1 MHKPLPKQEIL
12 SNDNPQFSL
21 PTPSVNCAQSLQSI
35 ALNERLSGAVSTLIA
50 AAVADSTR
58 KAYRQDLSDFQR
70 WGGEVQRHLA
80 ALPLFS
86 DRVVRAVAVYDA
98 QPFEVP
104 LADFVLELSG
114 RGVTVVFPRVIKGSR
129 ELVFHVVGDAWAK
142 GPFGIREPASHCPV
156 RAIADIDVFLVPG
169 VAFTR
174 DGLRLG
180 RGGGYYDAT
189 LAKRGPAAQT
199 IGVAF
204 ECNVVPEV
212 PTEAHDVRVDF
223 LATERGVAPR
233 GRG

>member
-1 MHKPLPKQEIL
+1 MAGNVSSDK
-12 SNDNPQFSL
+12 
-21 PTPSVNCAQSLQSI
+21 A
-35 ALNERLSGAVSTLIA
+35 ALRKEAESRRRRLSPEV
-50 AAVADSTR
+50 V
-58 KAYRQDLSDFQR
+58 QR

-104 LADFVLELSG
+104 LGDFVLELGG

-129 ELVFHVVGDAWAK
+129 ELAFHEVGDAWTK
-142 GPFGIREPASHCPV
+142 NPFGIREPASHSPV

-174 DGLRLG
+174 AGRRVG
-180 RGGGYYDAT
+180 RGGGYYDTT

-199 IGVAF
+199 IGVTF
-204 ECNVVPEV
+204 ECNVVREV

-223 LATERGVAPR
+223 LATELGVAPR
-233 GRG
+233 RRG